1 MLEDRDDKQRQMLD
15 EIVQKSKNNN
25 SVLFD
30 EIRKQKKFDINAL
43 YRALEIKTD
52 IQYEEQE
59 RLKEVIDK
67 HKEVVNDGIQKIQ
80 NFSTGFEANLIEFV
94 KGYKDS
100 NKKDIQKKIVAMF
113 KKYDYYISQIT
124 NDNAEYAVD
133 APEGVNQQDG

>member
-1 MLEDRDDKQRQMLD
+1 MLD

>member
-52 IQYEEQE
+52 VQYEEQE

-80 NFSTGFEANLIEFV
+80 NFSTSFESNLIEFV
-94 KGYKDS
+94 RGYKDS
-100 NKKDIQKKIVAMF
+100 DKKAIQKKIVAMF

-124 NDNAEYAVD
+124 N
-133 APEGVNQQDG
+133 G

>member
-1 MLEDRDDKQRQMLD
+1 MLEDKDDKQRQMLD

-124 NDNAEYAVD
+124 NDNAGYAVD
-133 APEGVNQQDG
+133 AP

>member
-80 NFSTGFEANLIEFV
+80 NFSTSFESNLIEFV
-94 KGYKDS
+94 RGYKDS
-100 NKKDIQKKIVAMF
+100 DKKAI
-113 KKYDYYISQIT
+113 
-124 NDNAEYAVD
+124 
-133 APEGVNQQDG
+133 

>member
-80 NFSTGFEANLIEFV
+80 NFSTSFEANLIEFV

-124 NDNAEYAVD
+124 NDNAGYAVN
-133 APEGVNQQDG
+133 AP

>member
-124 NDNAEYAVD
+124 DDNAGYAV
-133 APEGVNQQDG
+133 GVP

>member
-1 MLEDRDDKQRQMLD
+1 MLEDKDDKQRQMLD

-67 HKEVVNDGIQKIQ
+67 HKEVVNDGI
-80 NFSTGFEANLIEFV
+80 
-94 KGYKDS
+94 
-100 NKKDIQKKIVAMF
+100 
-113 KKYDYYISQIT
+113 
-124 NDNAEYAVD
+124 
-133 APEGVNQQDG
+133 

>member
-1 MLEDRDDKQRQMLD
+1 MLD

-124 NDNAEYAVD
+124 NDNAGYAV
-133 APEGVNQQDG
+133 GVP

>member
-80 NFSTGFEANLIEFV
+80 NFSTSFESNLIEFV
-94 KGYKDS
+94 RGYKDS
-100 NKKDIQKKIVAMF
+100 DKKAIQKKVVAMF

-124 NDNAEYAVD
+124 ND
-133 APEGVNQQDG
+133 

>member
-52 IQYEEQE
+52 VQYEEQE

-80 NFSTGFEANLIEFV
+80 NFSTSFESNLIEFV
-94 KGYKDS
+94 RGYKDS
-100 NKKDIQKKIVAMF
+100 DKKAIQKKIVAMF

-124 NDNAEYAVD
+124 NDEAGYTVQ
-133 APEGVNQQDG
+133 AP

>member
-80 NFSTGFEANLIEFV
+80 NFSTSFESNLIEFV
-94 KGYKDS
+94 RGYKDS
-100 NKKDIQKKIVAMF
+100 DKKAIQKKIVAMF

-124 NDNAEYAVD
+124 ND
-133 APEGVNQQDG
+133 

>member
-52 IQYEEQE
+52 VQYEEQE

-80 NFSTGFEANLIEFV
+80 NFSTSFESNLIEFV
-94 KGYKDS
+94 RGYKDS
-100 NKKDIQKKIVAMF
+100 DKKAIQKKIVAMF

-124 NDNAEYAVD
+124 ND
-133 APEGVNQQDG
+133 

>member
-1 MLEDRDDKQRQMLD
+1 MLD

-124 NDNAEYAVD
+124 NDNAGYAVD
-133 APEGVNQQDG
+133 AP

>member
-1 MLEDRDDKQRQMLD
+1 MLD

-124 NDNAEYAVD
+124 DDNAGYAV
-133 APEGVNQQDG
+133 GVP

>member
-80 NFSTGFEANLIEFV
+80 NFSTSFEANLIEFV

-124 NDNAEYAVD
+124 NDNAGYAVD
-133 APEGVNQQDG
+133 AP

>member
-1 MLEDRDDKQRQMLD
+1 MLEDKDDKQRQMLD

-124 NDNAEYAVD
+124 NDNAGYVVD
-133 APEGVNQQDG
+133 AP